1 MTPLYNGL
9 MEQEEL
15 LLPWEEKKE
24 TPAPEPEEIIL
35 TVSQVNRM
43 ARQRLEEVT
52 VSVQGEVSRL
62 TTGYAYYVYFD
73 LRDEETALPAILT
86 QKQLSGLDFRLEEG
100 SLVVVRG
107 TLTLYERQGKYQIRV
122 ISIRPFGEG
131 ELQRRIEELKR
142 KLAAE
147 GLFSDERKKP
157 LPLFPVRIGV
167 VSSPRGAAIRDVIVT
182 ISRRFPP
189 ASIFV
194 RGVRVQGAGA
204 VKQITA
210 ALDFFDAEWP
220 VDVVILARGGGSLQD
235 LEPFNTEEVARAIA
249 RMRVPVVTGIGHEPD
264 VTIAD
269 LVADRRASTP
279 TGAAEAA
286 VPEKADIR
294 AILLKNALAMRRRL
308 QAEQRAT
315 AGRLQGLL
323 SRPLFARAEFFLG
336 PFMQR
341 WERAVALLRESPS
354 RMLERRQ
361 SVLEKM
367 KARVHAL
374 SPQAVLE
381 RGYSITFNRETG
393 EVVRAVD
400 EVDVGTPLR
409 IRLAA
414 GALDADVTGKE

>member
-1 MTPLYNGL
+1 

-15 LLPWEEKKE
+15 LLPWEEEKE
-24 TPAPEPEEIIL
+24 APAPEPEEVIL

-43 ARQRLEEVT
+43 ARGRLEEIT
-52 VSVQGEVSRL
+52 VSVQGEVSQL

-73 LRDEETALPAILT
+73 LRDEGAALPAILT
-86 QKQLSGLDFRLEEG
+86 QKQLSGLDFKLEDG
-100 SLVVVRG
+100 TLVIVRG

-122 ISIRPFGEG
+122 LSIRPFGEG
-131 ELQRRIEELKR
+131 DLQRRIEELKK
-142 KLAAE
+142 KLQAE
-147 GLFSDERKKP
+147 GLFADERKKT
-157 LPLFPVRIGV
+157 LPLFPGRIGV
-167 VSSPRGAAIRDVIVT
+167 ITSPRGAAVRDVIAT
-182 ISRRFPP
+182 ISRRFPQ

-204 VKQITA
+204 VEQITA

-220 VDVVILARGGGSLQD
+220 VDVVILARGGGSLAD
-235 LEPFNTEEVARAIA
+235 LEPFNSEEVARAVA
-249 RMRVPVVTGIGHEPD
+249 RTCIPVVTGIGHEPD

-286 VPEKADIR
+286 VPEKADVLSF
-294 AILLKNALAMRRRL
+294 LLKNATLMRRRL
-308 QAEQRAT
+308 LAEQQAT
-315 AGRLQGLL
+315 IGRMQGL
-323 SRPLFARAEFFLG
+323 SRRPLFSRADFLLG

-341 WERAVALLRESPS
+341 WERAAAVLRESP
-354 RMLERRQ
+354 RRILDRRV
-361 SVLEKM
+361 SDLEKI

-393 EVVRAVD
+393 KVVRSSG
-400 EVDVGTPLR
+400 EVEVGTPLK
-409 IRLAA
+409 IRLAR
-414 GALDADVTGKE
+414 GALEADVTGKE

>member
-1 MTPLYNGL
+1 

-15 LLPWEEKKE
+15 LLPWEEEKE
-24 TPAPEPEEIIL
+24 APAPEPEEVIL

-43 ARQRLEEVT
+43 ARGRLEEIT
-52 VSVQGEVSRL
+52 VSVQGEVSQL

-73 LRDEETALPAILT
+73 LRDEGAALPAILT
-86 QKQLSGLDFRLEEG
+86 QKQLSGLDFKLEDG
-100 SLVVVRG
+100 ALVIVKG

-122 ISIRPFGEG
+122 LSMRPFGEG
-131 ELQRRIEELKR
+131 DLQRRIEELKK
-142 KLAAE
+142 KLLAE
-147 GLFSDERKKP
+147 GLFADERKKT
-157 LPLFPVRIGV
+157 LPLFPERIGV
-167 VSSPRGAAIRDVIVT
+167 ITSPRGAAVRDVIAT
-182 ISRRFPP
+182 ISRRFPH

-204 VKQITA
+204 VGQITA

-220 VDVVILARGGGSLQD
+220 VDVVILARGGGSLAD
-235 LEPFNTEEVARAIA
+235 LEPFNSEEVARAVA
-249 RMRVPVVTGIGHEPD
+249 RTRIPVVTGIGHEPD

-286 VPEKADIR
+286 VPEKADVLSF
-294 AILLKNALAMRRRL
+294 LLKNATLMRRRL
-308 QAEQRAT
+308 LAEQQAAIR
-315 AGRLQGLL
+315 RMQGLS
-323 SRPLFARAEFFLG
+323 SRPLFSRADFLLG

-341 WERAVALLRESPS
+341 WERAAAVLRESP
-354 RMLERRQ
+354 RRILDRRV
-361 SVLEKM
+361 SDLEKI

-393 EVVRAVD
+393 MVVRSSG
-400 EVDVGTPLR
+400 EVEVGTPLK
-409 IRLAA
+409 IRLA
-414 GALDADVTGKE
+414 GGSLEADVTGKERE

>member
-1 MTPLYNGL
+1 

-15 LLPWEEKKE
+15 LLPWEEEKE
-24 TPAPEPEEIIL
+24 APAPEPEEVIL

-43 ARQRLEEVT
+43 ARGRLEEIT
-52 VSVQGEVSRL
+52 VSVQGEVSQL

-73 LRDEETALPAILT
+73 LRDEGAALPAILT
-86 QKQLSGLDFRLEEG
+86 QKQLSGLDFKLEDG
-100 SLVVVRG
+100 ALVIVKG

-122 ISIRPFGEG
+122 LSMRPFGEG
-131 ELQRRIEELKR
+131 DLQRRIEELKK
-142 KLAAE
+142 KLLAE
-147 GLFSDERKKP
+147 GLFADERKKT
-157 LPLFPVRIGV
+157 LPLFPERIGV
-167 VSSPRGAAIRDVIVT
+167 ITSPRGAAVRDVIAT
-182 ISRRFPP
+182 ISRRFPQ

-204 VKQITA
+204 VEQITA

-220 VDVVILARGGGSLQD
+220 VDVVILARGGGSLAD
-235 LEPFNTEEVARAIA
+235 LEPFNSEEVARAVA
-249 RMRVPVVTGIGHEPD
+249 RTCIPVVTGIGHEPD

-286 VPEKADIR
+286 VPEKADVLSF
-294 AILLKNALAMRRRL
+294 LLKNATLMRRRL
-308 QAEQRAT
+308 LAEQQAAIR
-315 AGRLQGLL
+315 RMQGLS
-323 SRPLFARAEFFLG
+323 SRPLFSRADFLLG

-341 WERAVALLRESPS
+341 WERAAAVLRESP
-354 RMLERRQ
+354 RRILDRRV
-361 SVLEKM
+361 SDLEKI

-393 EVVRAVD
+393 TVVRSSG
-400 EVDVGTPLR
+400 EVEVGTPLK
-409 IRLAA
+409 IRLAR
-414 GALDADVTGKE
+414 GALEADVTGKE